1 MTRAEDPQSLDAA
14 PPSQRIDKWLWCARV
29 FKTRTMAAKVV
40 VAGGVRLARDGAT
53 ARVEKASCLIR
64 VGDRLAFMNGPRLRV
79 LEILACGARRGPA
92 AEARLLYTD
101 HSPTEAPPPP
111 PSEREKGAGRPTK
124 KDRRAIDRFNE
135 AS

>member
-1 MTRAEDPQSLDAA
+1 MTPGKSADALEPATRA
-14 PPSQRIDKWLWCARV
+14 QRIDKWLWCARL

-40 VAGGVRLARDGAT
+40 VAGSVRLTRDGAT
-53 ARVEKASCLIR
+53 ARVEKASQL
-64 VGDRLAFMNGPRLRV
+64 VKAGDQIAFMNGPRLRI

-101 HSPTEAPPPP
+101 HSPTEAAPPALA
-111 PSEREKGAGRPTK
+111 ERDKGAGRPTK
-124 KDRRAIDRFNE
+124 KERRALDRLNE